1 LGADLPGITGS
12 HETFWPAQAEFSP
25 VGLTV
30 SPLPWLDS
38 GDLKALIGVNAL
50 IRLAANARPVAGHAV
65 EVILCGF
72 DFPFA

>member
-1 LGADLPGITGS
+1 LGADLPGITGL
-12 HETFWPAQAEFSP
+12 HETFWPAQVDSSP
-25 VGLTV
+25 AGLTV

-50 IRLAANARPVAGHAV
+50 IRVAANARLAAGQAV
-65 EVILCGF
+65 EVVLCGS